1 MFCFNRIAIVRNP
14 RRANDTDGREIAP
27 PTIRHHLERGC
38 RILEAVCA
46 GCQHEAVIDVSDL
59 PLDLPCPDVA
69 LRLRCSACG
78 SRRIRVRMNMVE
90 YYEVLRQVT
99 GWQSPA

>member
-1 MFCFNRIAIVRNP
+1 MTPSDARSSH
-14 RRANDTDGREIAP
+14 RRSA
-27 PTIRHHLERGC
+27 TIWNGC
-38 RILEAVCA
+38 RTLEAVCDD
-46 GCQHEAVIDVSDL
+46 CRHKTVIDVLEL

-69 LRLRCSACG
+69 LRLQCSACG
-78 SRRIRVRMNMVE
+78 SKCIRVQMNMVE

>member
-1 MFCFNRIAIVRNP
+1 MASVRNP
-14 RRANDTDGREIAP
+14 RRAYDAYGREIEA

-38 RILEAVCA
+38 SLEAVCDA
-46 GCQHEAVIDVSDL
+46 CRHDAVIDVSEF

-78 SRRIRVRMNMVE
+78 SKRIRIRMNMVE

>member
-1 MFCFNRIAIVRNP
+1 MASERNP
-14 RRANDTDGREIAP
+14 RRAYDTDGREIAP

-38 RILEAVCA
+38 RTLEAVCDD
-46 GCQHEAVIDVSDL
+46 CRHEAVIDISDL

-78 SRRIRVRMNMVE
+78 FKRIRVRLNMVE
-90 YYEVLRQVT
+90 YYEVLRRKT
-99 GWQSPA
+99 GWQAPA

>member
-1 MFCFNRIAIVRNP
+1 VLNP
-14 RRANDTDGREIAP
+14 RWAYDTVGREIEP

-38 RILEAVCA
+38 RTLEAVCDD
-46 GCQHEAVIDVSDL
+46 CRHEAVIDVSDL

-78 SRRIRVRMNMVE
+78 SRHIRVRMNMVE